1 MEIIAH
7 RINSINQLKRLNHN
21 FGVEVDIRT
30 NNNEIVIGH
39 DPFSIYENLNDWLSQ
54 YNHGTLI
61 LNVKEEGLEEFLL
74 LKMKSYNINNF
85 FILDQGFSNLIKT
98 LNRGEKR
105 CSVRFSE
112 YESINTVLS
121 LKGKIDWVWIDF
133 FSKFPINP
141 DNYQILKNNKFKLC
155 IVSPELQGH
164 NSSVCNDLKNYIK
177 KNKMVFDAVCTK
189 KLNFWEECY

>member
-7 RINSINQLKRLNHN
+7 QINSINQLKKINQN

-39 DPFSIYENLNDWLSQ
+39 DPFSIYENLNDWLLQ

-61 LNVKEEGLEEFLL
+61 LNVKEEGLEEYLL

-121 LKGKIDWVWIDF
+121 L
-133 FSKFPINP
+133 N
-141 DNYQILKNNKFKLC
+141 
-155 IVSPELQGH
+155 
-164 NSSVCNDLKNYIK
+164 
-177 KNKMVFDAVCTK
+177 
-189 KLNFWEECY
+189 